1 MKSAQNFM
9 KFGTVVNS
17 SVLNTDISIE
27 ILDISTCYIFGQ
39 ICFQKL
45 KMLKNLDETQFATV
59 GSGSSCLKTSILN
72 VIMAINYCFTR
83 EGKK

>member
-1 MKSAQNFM
+1 M

-27 ILDISTCYIFGQ
+27 ILDISTFCIFGQ

-45 KMLKNLDETQFATV
+45 KVLKNWDETQFKCAKMYSV
-59 GSGSSCLKTSILN
+59 MSIET
-72 VIMAINYCFTR
+72 FTQS
-83 EGKK
+83 